1 MRGRESRLV
10 TVTVTVLIGL
20 TSSGYFDARQRR
32 IYHNGLRTFEVRP
45 TPATRIGAAGAE
57 DVGLR
62 VRSAKMNLI
71 LIFPSVDNPG

>member
-32 IYHNGLRTFEVRP
+32 IYHNSLSS
-45 TPATRIGAAGAE
+45 
-57 DVGLR
+57 L
-62 VRSAKMNLI
+62 
-71 LIFPSVDNPG
+71 